1 MTRLPVR
8 LLATLIATAAVLTA
22 AIAAPA
28 EADRRHSDRF
38 PSVIEL
44 PDGFA
49 PEGIA
54 IDTKKAYTGSLLTG
68 QIEVIDLKSG
78 RTTEFAPSP
87 GPGKIAVGLDVDR
100 RDRLWVAG
108 GGSAFFP
115 GVSAG
120 YRVYDTDNGELLAD
134 IELPDAGFV
143 NDVIV
148 TRRAAWLTDTFLPV
162 VYRVPIARD
171 GTIGE
176 PETVALGGDWQQSDG
191 LNANGIVAARNGRA
205 LIIAQ
210 VNAPDGAG
218 AALYSMPADL
228 DAAELTASRIDLD
241 AELAGADGLVLVG
254 RTLYSVGDPAG
265 VAKIRLNRTLTTG
278 RVVDTLA
285 VPDVVSPTT
294 AAVFGHRLYVVDAN
308 FPALGDP
315 TSEHTLTAIRR

>member
-8 LLATLIATAAVLTA
+8 LLAIVTAVAAVLVA
-22 AIAAPA
+22 AIAVPA
-28 EADRRHSDRF
+28 DADGRHRDRF

-44 PDGFA
+44 PNGFA

-54 IDTKKAYTGSLLTG
+54 IDAKKAYTGSLLTG
-68 QIEVIDLKSG
+68 QIEVADLKSG

-87 GPGKIAVGLDVDR
+87 GPGKIAVGLDIDR

-108 GGSAFFP
+108 GGGGLIP
-115 GVSAG
+115 GVTGG
-120 YRVYDTDNGELLAD
+120 YRVYDTDSGKLLVDVA
-134 IELPDAGFV
+134 LPDASFV

-148 TRRAAWLTDTFLPV
+148 TRHAAWLTDTFLPV
-162 VYRVPIARD
+162 VYRVPIGPNGA
-171 GTIGE
+171 IGAI
-176 PETVALGGDWQQSDG
+176 ETVALGGDWKQSDG
-191 LNANGIVAARNGRA
+191 LNANGIVATRDGGR
-205 LIIAQ
+205 LVIAQ
-210 VNAPDGAG
+210 VNAPDGDG

-228 DAAELTASRIDLD
+228 DATELTATRIDLD
-241 AELAGADGLVLVG
+241 GELAGADGLVLVG

-265 VAKIRLNRTLTTG
+265 VAKIRLTRNLTKG

-294 AAVFGHRLYVVDAN
+294 AAVFGRRLYVVDAN